1 MYPVN
6 RKKMPSEVGAAGEL
20 LKPARPVLSDWYGD
34 PIDAAS
40 AKALLE
46 RAERRLQSRLCHGG
60 RCFTL
65 HVLRMICRHWLQSD
79 SALEYR
85 QLAAL
90 ACDDG
95 ERALV
100 ELVYGQLLISGM
112 RLSAREHLARGF
124 ALAARLL
131 DAADYF
137 VLLRRHELLE
147 YLPLSETPAVA
158 RDLDSL
164 LRQAGVIRR
173 LRIGER
179 IHPGNPHHD
188 TLG

>member
-1 MYPVN
+1 MDPVN
-6 RKKMPSEVGAAGEL
+6 RKKMPSGIDVAGKL
-20 LKPARPVLSDWYGD
+20 LKPARPVLSNWYGD

-46 RAERRLQSRLCHGG
+46 RTERRLRSRLCHGG
-60 RCFTL
+60 RCFPL

-85 QLAAL
+85 QVSAL

-100 ELVYGQLLISGM
+100 ELVYGQLLISGR
-112 RLSAREHLARGF
+112 RLSARDYLARGF

-147 YLPLSETPAVA
+147 FLPLSETPAVA
-158 RDLDSL
+158 QDLDSL

-179 IHPGNPHHD
+179 RHRGNPHQD

>member
-1 MYPVN
+1 V
-6 RKKMPSEVGAAGEL
+6 PSEVGAAGDL
-20 LKPARPVLSDWYGD
+20 LKPARPALSDWYGD
-34 PIDAAS
+34 PIDAAF

-46 RAERRLQSRLCHGG
+46 RTERRLRSRLCHGG
-60 RCFTL
+60 RCFPL

-79 SALEYR
+79 NTLEYR
-85 QLAAL
+85 QLFAL

-100 ELVYGQLLISGM
+100 ELVYGQLLSSGM
-112 RLSAREHLARGF
+112 RLSARDHLARGF

-158 RDLDSL
+158 QDLESL

-179 IHPGNPHHD
+179 RHPGNLHHD